1 MALTPKDEPT
11 GSLSAELLALGA
23 DGLVREFSPHQ
34 VIFSAGDAGD
44 GFYLVQSGRVR
55 ISAVVGQN
63 ETRVLALIGP
73 GDFFGEMAVVDQAPR
88 SATATAEVETRT
100 IFLARED
107 LLRRLELQPRL
118 ALTLV
123 REFSLRMRA
132 LNQKYVDEIVQAER
146 LATVGRFAGTI
157 VHDFKNP
164 LTVIGMAAELACM
177 DHATPEL
184 RRKAQLRIAH
194 QVDRMSN
201 MLGELIEFTRP
212 SGSRPNLRPVN
223 FASFMQPLAE
233 EIAEEIAPRRVE
245 LVLQTPPPAIDM
257 QLEVQRLS
265 RVFYNLINNAVDE
278 MPNGGKVFLRFIPG
292 ADELRIEVQ
301 DTGKGIAPEIAQSLF
316 KPFATHGKARGTG
329 LGLSICRKIVED
341 HRGRIWAESTPGQ
354 GATFIFTLPAR
365 GLTSASPPAP
375 LP

>member
-1 MALTPKDEPT
+1 MALTPKDELN

-23 DGLVREFSPHQ
+23 DGLVREFLPHQ
-34 VIFSAGDAGD
+34 IIFSAGDAGD

-55 ISAVVGQN
+55 ISAVVGPN
-63 ETRVLALIGP
+63 EPRVLALIGP

-88 SATATAEVETRT
+88 SATAIAEVETRT

-107 LLRRLELQPRL
+107 LLRRLDHHPRL

-223 FASFMQPLAE
+223 FAAFMQPLAE

-245 LVLQTPPPAIDM
+245 LVLQTPPPAIEM
-257 QLEVQRLS
+257 PLEVQRLS

-278 MPNGGKVFLRFIPG
+278 MPNGGKVFLRFLPG
-292 ADELRIEVQ
+292 ADELRIDVQ
-301 DTGKGIAPEIAQSLF
+301 DTGRGIAPEIAQSLF
-316 KPFATHGKARGTG
+316 QPFATHGKARGTG

-365 GLTSASPPAP
+365 GLTSSLPPAP
-375 LP
+375 PP